1 MRDFPAELGR
11 NFAALVSR
19 DNIKPLVFGGLATA
33 AAFGPQK
40 RLEGFFR
47 DRPKSTYHQI
57 GDVLGNT
64 FFAGPSVGAAFV
76 AGRFSK
82 DPRFRSFSYSLAQGF
97 VVNQSIVGAM
107 KYAIGSERPNHTSF
121 TSFPSGHTSVA
132 FTTAAIA
139 SRYYGGKAGIPAYI
153 AAGFVGYSR
162 LDDRAHR
169 LTDVVAGAA
178 LGYIV
183 GRTVARRA
191 AFDPARRL
199 NWNFAVP
206 PGGGVGLSLQIRPP
220 WE

>member
-11 NFAALVSR
+11 NFAALVST

-40 RLEGFFR
+40 RMEGFFR
-47 DRPKSTYHQI
+47 DRPKSTYHRI
-57 GDVLGNT
+57 GDVLGNL

-82 DPRFRSFSYSLAQGF
+82 DPKFRSFSYSLAQGF

-139 SRYYGGKAGIPAYI
+139 SRYYGKKVGIPAYM

-169 LTDVVAGAA
+169 FTDVVAGAA

-191 AFDPARRL
+191 AFDPARHL
-199 NWNFAVP
+199 NWSFAVP

-220 WE
+220 W

>member
-1 MRDFPAELGR
+1 MELGR
-11 NFAALVSR
+11 NFAALIST

-40 RLEGFFR
+40 QMEGFFR
-47 DRPKSTYHQI
+47 DRPKSTYHEV
-57 GDVLGNT
+57 GDVLGNM

-82 DPRFRSFSYSLAQGF
+82 NPKFRSFSYTLAQGF
-97 VVNQSIVGAM
+97 VMDQSIVAGM
-107 KYAIGSERPNHTSF
+107 KYAIGSERPNHTSS
-121 TSFPSGHTSVA
+121 TSFPSGHTSAA

-139 SRYYGGKAGIPAYI
+139 SHYYGKKAGIPAYI

-169 LTDVVAGAA
+169 FTDVVAGAA

-183 GRTVARRA
+183 GRTVSRRA
-191 AFDPARRL
+191 GFDPDRRL
-199 NWNFAVP
+199 NWNLAVP